1 MRRFRIAAWAACGLA
16 AAGCFSFDEERQES
30 FFRRAEPA
38 TAMPNVSPASTEAAS
53 RVDRIGRGV
62 LAANP
67 QIGAKPLFRTI
78 GAPRPEVFHRGTDDV
93 YVTEGLVRLCE
104 TDGQLAAVLCAELA
118 KMVAEREAAAP
129 ASVRRPERLPPI
141 DIPVAADGLA
151 GAPDHTRLRELA
163 DYEKQKRQQARQE
176 KLPPPDP
183 QALCKDYLRTYLLRS
198 GYNPQDIDAAA
209 PVLDAAARNYVFE
222 QQMGA
227 ALPGVSPT
235 PPGVALVPP
244 GAALGTPSQSGR

>member
-1 MRRFRIAAWAACGLA
+1 MRRILNAVCGIFGLA
-16 AAGCFSFDEERQES
+16 VAGCFSFDEPRQES
-30 FFRRAEPA
+30 FFQRAEP
-38 TAMPNVSPASTEAAS
+38 TKGLPNLSPGSTEAAA
-53 RVDRIGRGV
+53 RVDTVGRGI

-141 DIPVAADGLA
+141 DIPVASDGLA

-163 DYEKQKRQQARQE
+163 DFEKQKRQQARQE
-176 KLPPPDP
+176 KLQPPDP
-183 QALCKDYLRTYLLRS
+183 QSLAKDYLRTYLLRA
-198 GYNPQDIDAAA
+198 GYSPQDIDRAA
-209 PVLDAAARNYVFE
+209 PVLHAAASNYVFE
-222 QQMGA
+222 QQMNTA
-227 ALPGVSPT
+227 
-235 PPGVALVPP
+235 PPGVTPASPGPP
-244 GAALGTPSQSGR
+244 GQK

>member
-1 MRRFRIAAWAACGLA
+1 MRRFLTAACGMCVLA
-16 AAGCFSFDEERQES
+16 VAGCFSFDEPRQES
-30 FFRRAEPA
+30 FFQRAEPA
-38 TAMPNVSPASTEAAS
+38 KNLPNLSPGSTETAA
-53 RVDRIGRGV
+53 RVDTVGRGI

-141 DIPVAADGLA
+141 DIPVGSDGLA

-183 QALCKDYLRTYLLRS
+183 QTLAKDYLRTYLLRA
-198 GYNPQDIDAAA
+198 GYSPEDIDRAA
-209 PVLDAAARNYVFE
+209 PVLHAAAANYAFE
-222 QQMGA
+222 QQMNA
-227 ALPGVSPT
+227 ALPGVSP
-235 PPGVALVPP
+235 
-244 GAALGTPSQSGR
+244 SK

>member
-1 MRRFRIAAWAACGLA
+1 MRRFRIATWGACGLA
-16 AAGCFSFDEERQES
+16 AAGCFSFDEQRQES
-30 FFRRAEPA
+30 FFRKPEPQIA
-38 TAMPNVSPASTEAAS
+38 LPTVSPGSTEAAS
-53 RVDRIGRGV
+53 RVDGIGRGI

-78 GAPRPEVFHRGTDDV
+78 GAPQPEVFHRGTDDV

-141 DIPVAADGLA
+141 DIPVASDGLA

-183 QALCKDYLRTYLLRS
+183 QRLCEDYLRTYLLRS
-198 GYNPQDIDAAA
+198 GYKPQDIDAAA
-209 PVLDAAARNYVFE
+209 PVLHAAARNFAFE

-227 ALPGVSPT
+227 ALPGVAPT
-235 PPGVALVPP
+235 SAGNPVTAP
-244 GAALGTPSQSGR
+244 GAGLGTPTPVGQ

>member
-1 MRRFRIAAWAACGLA
+1 MCRYRIAVWGACGLA
-16 AAGCFSFDEERQES
+16 AAGCFSFDEPRTDD
-30 FFRRAEPA
+30 FFVRAESPKA
-38 TAMPNVSPASTEAAS
+38 PPNLAPASTEAAS
-53 RVDRIGRGV
+53 RVDKIGRGI

-78 GAPRPEVFHRGTDDV
+78 GAPRPEIFHRGTDDI
-93 YVTEGLVRLCE
+93 YVTEGLVKLCE
-104 TDGQLAAVLCAELA
+104 TDGQLAAVVCAELA

-141 DIPVAADGLA
+141 DVPIAADGFA

-183 QALCKDYLRTYLLRS
+183 QTLCKDYLRTYLLRA
-198 GYNPQDIDAAA
+198 GYSPQDIDRAA
-209 PVLDAAARNYVFE
+209 PVLHAAAANYVFE
-222 QQMGA
+222 QQMSGTLQSVA
-227 ALPGVSPT
+227 PTSAGLPV
-235 PPGVALVPP
+235 
-244 GAALGTPSQSGR
+244 QK